1 MVNRLKKILTVYLP
15 MLIMAAVAW
24 SCNDKEEP
32 NNEFT
37 YYNVVIYDGAVDGQ
51 PVFLTVNPET
61 GDDVIYT
68 SGATVTLNNINPGDC
83 AFIGY
88 TIPDNR
94 TAYSSGKIYL
104 IGYSEMT
111 NIKSQII
118 EHKDIEG
125 WDSTPIYMMSYYT
138 MYNRL
143 ILQAQIPYSTT
154 KRKLGLVVDKSTL
167 GDEMATAYLYQQL
180 EDGEPTF
187 EREYRIAFDLSN
199 IVEQLPGNSL
209 KVMINNSNLPMDSFI
224 IKLDK

>member
-1 MVNRLKKILTVYLP
+1 MIDRLKRIFIVYL
-15 MLIMAAVAW
+15 LLLLMAAVVG
-24 SCNDKEEP
+24 SCNSKDEP
-32 NNEFT
+32 NDAFT
-37 YYNVVIYDGAVDGQ
+37 YYNVVIYDGSVDGL
-51 PVFLTVNPET
+51 PAFLTVNPET

-68 SGATVTLNNINPGDC
+68 SGTSVTLNNVNPGDC

-94 TAYSSGKIYL
+94 PAYSSGKIYL

-118 EHKDIEG
+118 EHNDIEG
-125 WDSTPIYMMSYYT
+125 WNSTPIYMMSYYT

-143 ILQAQIPYSTT
+143 ILQCQIPYSST

-167 GDEMATAYLYQQL
+167 GDEIATAYLYQKL

-199 IVEQLPGNSL
+199 IVEQLPGDSL
-209 KVMINNSNLPMDSFI
+209 KVMINNSNLPLDSFV

>member
-1 MVNRLKKILTVYLP
+1 MTNRLKNIFTFYLP
-15 MLIMAAVAW
+15 MLLLALVVW
-24 SCNDKEEP
+24 SCNDKSEP
-32 NNEFT
+32 NDTFT
-37 YYNVVIYDGAVDGQ
+37 YYNVVVYDGSVEGL

-68 SGATVTLNNINPGDC
+68 SGTSVTLNNVNPGDC

-94 TAYSSGKIYL
+94 PAYSSGKIYL

-125 WDSTPIYMMSYYT
+125 WNSTPIYLMSYYT

-143 ILQAQIPYSTT
+143 ILQAKIPYSTT

-167 GDEMATAYLYQQL
+167 GNEIATAYLYQQL

-199 IVEQLPGNSL
+199 IVEQLPGDSL
-209 KVMINNSNLPMDSFI
+209 KVMINNSNLPLDSFV